1 MNENKLPQYKI
12 TIDDVWDEFGNELGI
27 TQVAFVEE
35 PAILTKGLAFNNDK
49 MLFKDELLY
58 RVASPALIPNL
69 PIYRFDHE
77 MGEYE
82 VVFTEECVEKL
93 RTKFMADKG
102 NVVFNLDHDSTQDVP
117 AYILDS
123 WITVEPENDPSFT
136 KYGIKVP
143 KGSWFVVSQ
152 FTDKEY
158 FKEKIIDGDR
168 GAYSIEGFLG
178 LTLNKIKDKLNKEK
192 MEEKNTLPD
201 GEHTIVVKDGEIV
214 EVIGAEVEVPK
225 VGEEAKKEEEE
236 KLSLTETLD
245 QMAKEEEEEKEYKE
259 EEEKLEEVKEEEE
272 EKLEEKEEEEVEE
285 KMEEVDTEAAV
296 AEVMSVIEPKFE
308 EIYTMIAELK
318 NMIEVPVEEEEE
330 FSKDIKLSKVDV
342 LNNKLNALRNIN
354 EPSKFSVG
362 VMCKPVMRKN

>member
-1 MNENKLPQYKI
+1 MDENKLPQYKI
-12 TIDDVWDEFGNELGI
+12 SIDDVYDEFGNELGI

-58 RVASPALIPNL
+58 RVAAPALIPNL

-93 RTKFMADKG
+93 RTKFMGDKG
-102 NVVFNLDHDSTQDVP
+102 NVAFNLDHDSTQDAP

-158 FKEKIIDGDR
+158 FKEKIG
-168 GAYSIEGFLG
+168 
-178 LTLNKIKDKLNKEK
+178 
-192 MEEKNTLPD
+192 
-201 GEHTIVVKDGEIV
+201 V
-214 EVIGAEVEVPK
+214 EVEAPK
-225 VGEEAKKEEEE
+225 VGEEAKEEEE

-259 EEEKLEEVKEEEE
+259 EEKLEEEEVKEEE
-272 EKLEEKEEEEVEE
+272 LEEKEEEEVEE
-285 KMEEVDTEAAV
+285 KMEEVDTDSV
-296 AEVMSVIEPKFE
+296 MVEVMSVIEPKFE

-318 NMIEVPVEEEEE
+318 NMIEV
-330 FSKDIKLSKVDV
+330 
-342 LNNKLNALRNIN
+342 
-354 EPSKFSVG
+354 G
-362 VMCKPVMRKN
+362 VMCKPVMKKN